1 MSFEIWVQGNKNTK
15 KQCFHLGVD
24 DETDPGDSYKE
35 NAGNIN
41 LEGKDDDPRDCDKE
55 NDEKIKYTMSSV
67 QRYMTRVILSYKNN
81 LGY

>member
-24 DETDPGDSYKE
+24 DETDPGDGYKE

-41 LEGKDDDPRDCDKE
+41 LEGKDDE
-55 NDEKIKYTMSSV
+55 
-67 QRYMTRVILSYKNN
+67 SYFVLQKQFRIFM
-81 LGY
+81 LHTLMIMIMIPDISR